1 MTLSF
6 AADIRPLFRDAP
18 DLEAM
23 KRYGLD
29 LSSYE
34 QVKEKALEIY
44 ATLDDGSM
52 PCDEPWP
59 KDNVALFKRWM
70 DEGMAA

>member
-1 MTLSF
+1 
-6 AADIRPLFRDAP
+6 
-18 DLEAM
+18 
-23 KRYGLD
+23 
-29 LSSYE
+29 
-34 QVKEKALEIY
+34 
-44 ATLDDGSM
+44 M